1 VYPDSAWQ
9 RKIGQNPAGAGLRA
23 GVALRRTLIRGP
35 LYMDGTGGRRLRPCA
50 GAPRAAQVAFGKS
63 SFAAILTAP
72 PARGPP
78 YPGVGG
84 R

>member
-1 VYPDSAWQ
+1 MDSAWQ
-9 RKIGQNPAGAGLRA
+9 SKIGQNPAGAGLRA

-35 LYMDGTGGRRLRPCA
+35 LYMVGTGVRGLRPCA
-50 GAPRAAQVAFGKS
+50 GAPLPGQGAFGKS
-63 SFAAILTAP
+63 SFAAILTVT